1 MKIIN
6 CITTIIIS
14 TKLMLSEET
23 YQNLI
28 ENDLSFLNVS
38 DESLVN
44 KILQH
49 TSIVSLPKDTLIF
62 DEGSTTNNLAIII
75 SGKVR
80 VYKLAES
87 GREITIY
94 RINKGESCI
103 LTISSILSNL
113 TYPARAVVEED
124 VEALVVPSDVF
135 KELVNKDE
143 SWRNFTFGLMNTRFA
158 NVITVVEE
166 IAFRRMDERILE
178 FLFDKFNSS
187 GNELNITH
195 QEIAYELGT
204 YREVVSRILKD
215 FEKSGM
221 VELARNKINILNIT
235 EVKKKLKN

>member
-1 MKIIN
+1 
-6 CITTIIIS
+6 
-14 TKLMLSEET
+14 MLSEEK
-23 YQNLI
+23 YQSLI
-28 ENDLSFLNVS
+28 ENELSFLNS
-38 DESLVN
+38 NNDSLIQQ
-44 KILQH
+44 ILKH
-49 TSIVSLPKDTLIF
+49 ASIASLPKDTLIF
-62 DEGSTTNNLAIII
+62 DEGSTTNNLAVII

-113 TYPARAVVEED
+113 TYPARAVVKED
-124 VEALVVPSDVF
+124 VEALIVPSDIF

-143 SWRNFTFGLMNTRFA
+143 TWRNFTFGLMNTRFA

-166 IAFRRMDERILE
+166 VAFRRMDERILE
-178 FLFDKFNSS
+178 FLIQKFNSN

-215 FEKSGM
+215 FEKSGLIG
-221 VELARNKINILNIT
+221 LARNKINILSI
-235 EVKKKLKN
+235 EEIKKKLKV

>member
-1 MKIIN
+1 
-6 CITTIIIS
+6 
-14 TKLMLSEET
+14 MLSEEK
-23 YQNLI
+23 YQSLIKNNLP
-28 ENDLSFLNVS
+28 FLNAS
-38 DESLVN
+38 DETLIK

-49 TSIVSLPKDTLIF
+49 ASIASLPKDTLIF

-124 VEALVVPSDVF
+124 VEALIVPADIF

-158 NVITVVEE
+158 SVITVVEE
-166 IAFRRMDERILE
+166 VAFRRMDERILE
-178 FLFDKFNSS
+178 FLLDKFNSNGS
-187 GNELNITH
+187 ELNITH

-215 FEKSGM
+215 FEKSGLIK
-221 VELARNKINILNIT
+221 LARNKINILSID
-235 EVKKKLKN
+235 EIKKKLK

>member
-1 MKIIN
+1 
-6 CITTIIIS
+6 
-14 TKLMLSEET
+14 MLSEET

>member
-1 MKIIN
+1 
-6 CITTIIIS
+6 
-14 TKLMLSEET
+14 MLSEEK
-23 YQNLI
+23 YQSLI
-28 ENDLSFLNVS
+28 ENELSFLNS
-38 DESLVN
+38 NNDLLIQQ
-44 KILQH
+44 ILKH
-49 TSIVSLPKDTLIF
+49 AFIASLPKDTLIF
-62 DEGSTTNNLAIII
+62 DEGSTTNNLAVII

-94 RINKGESCI
+94 RIIEGESCI

-124 VEALVVPSDVF
+124 VEALIVPSDIF
-135 KELVNKDE
+135 KVLVNKDE

-166 IAFRRMDERILE
+166 VAFRRMDERILE
-178 FLFDKFNSS
+178 FLSQKYKSS
-187 GNELNITH
+187 GNELNVTH

-215 FEKSGM
+215 FEKSGLI
-221 VELARNKINILNIT
+221 ELARNKIKILNID
-235 EVKKKLKN
+235 EIKKKLKI

>member
-1 MKIIN
+1 
-6 CITTIIIS
+6 
-14 TKLMLSEET
+14 MLSEEK
-23 YQNLI
+23 YLSLI
-28 ENDLSFLNVS
+28 ENELSFLNS
-38 DESLVN
+38 NNEMLVQQ
-44 KILQH
+44 ILKH
-49 TSIVSLPKDTLIF
+49 ASIASLPKDTLIF
-62 DEGSTTNNLAIII
+62 DEGSTTNNLAVII

-124 VEALVVPSDVF
+124 IEALIVPSDVF

-143 SWRNFTFGLMNTRFA
+143 NWRNFTFGLMNTRFA

-166 IAFRRMDERILE
+166 VAFRRMDERILE
-178 FLFDKFNSS
+178 FLVQKFNSN

-215 FEKSGM
+215 FEKSGLI
-221 VELARNKINILNIT
+221 ELSRNKINILSIK
-235 EVKKKLKN
+235 EIKKKLE

>member
-1 MKIIN
+1 
-6 CITTIIIS
+6 
-14 TKLMLSEET
+14 MLSVEK
-23 YQNLI
+23 YQSLI
-28 ENDLSFLNVS
+28 ENELSFLNS
-38 DESLVN
+38 NNDSLIQQ
-44 KILQH
+44 ILKH
-49 TSIVSLPKDTLIF
+49 ASIASLPKDTLIF
-62 DEGSTTNNLAIII
+62 DEGSTTNNLAVII

-124 VEALVVPSDVF
+124 VEALIVPSDIF

-166 IAFRRMDERILE
+166 VAFRRMDERILE
-178 FLFDKFNSS
+178 FLIQKFDSN
-187 GNELNITH
+187 GNELSITH

-215 FEKSGM
+215 FEKSG
-221 VELARNKINILNIT
+221 LIGLSRNKINILNIDKI
-235 EVKKKLKN
+235 KKKLEK

>member
-1 MKIIN
+1 
-6 CITTIIIS
+6 
-14 TKLMLSEET
+14 MLSKEK
-23 YQNLI
+23 YQSII
-28 ENDLSFLNVS
+28 ENDLPFLNANN
-38 DESLVN
+38 EILV
-44 KILQH
+44 KQILQH
-49 TSIVSLPKDTLIF
+49 ASIASLPKDTLIF

-124 VEALVVPSDVF
+124 VEALIVPSDIF

-166 IAFRRMDERILE
+166 VAFRRMDERILE
-178 FLFDKFNSS
+178 FLVQNFESK

-215 FEKSGM
+215 FEKAGLI
-221 VELARNKINILNIT
+221 VLARNKINILSIGMIK
-235 EVKKKLKN
+235 EKLK

>member
-1 MKIIN
+1 
-6 CITTIIIS
+6 
-14 TKLMLSEET
+14 MLSEEI

-28 ENDLSFLNVS
+28 ENDLSFLDTNNK
-38 DESLVN
+38 SLVE
-44 KILQH
+44 KILRYA
-49 TSIVSLPKDTLIF
+49 SIVSLPKDTLIF
-62 DEGSTTNNLAIII
+62 DEGSSTNNLAVII

-124 VEALVVPSDVF
+124 VEALIVPSDIF

-143 SWRNFTFGLMNTRFA
+143 NWRNFTFGLMNARFA

-166 IAFRRMDERILE
+166 VAFRRMDERILE
-178 FLFDKFNSS
+178 FIIQTFESKGS
-187 GNELNITH
+187 ELSITH

-215 FEKSGM
+215 FEKSGL
-221 VELARNKINILNIT
+221 VVLARNKINILNIN
-235 EVKKKLKN
+235 EIKKKLKS

>member
-1 MKIIN
+1 
-6 CITTIIIS
+6 
-14 TKLMLSEET
+14 MLSVEK
-23 YQNLI
+23 YQSLI
-28 ENDLSFLNVS
+28 ENELSFLNS
-38 DESLVN
+38 NNDSLIQQ
-44 KILQH
+44 ILQH
-49 TSIVSLPKDTLIF
+49 ASIASLPKDTLIF
-62 DEGSTTNNLAIII
+62 DEGSTTNNLAVII

-124 VEALVVPSDVF
+124 VEALIVPSDIF

-143 SWRNFTFGLMNTRFA
+143 IWRNFTFGLMNTRFA

-166 IAFRRMDERILE
+166 VAFRRMDERILE
-178 FLFDKFNSS
+178 FLVQKFNSN

-215 FEKSGM
+215 FEKSGLI
-221 VELARNKINILNIT
+221 ELSRNKINILNVDEI
-235 EVKKKLKN
+235 KKKLKN

>member
-1 MKIIN
+1 
-6 CITTIIIS
+6 
-14 TKLMLSEET
+14 
-23 YQNLI
+23 
-28 ENDLSFLNVS
+28 
-38 DESLVN
+38 
-44 KILQH
+44 
-49 TSIVSLPKDTLIF
+49 LPKDTLIF
-62 DEGSTTNNLAIII
+62 DEGSTTNNLAVII

-124 VEALVVPSDVF
+124 VEALIVPSDIF

-166 IAFRRMDERILE
+166 VAFRRMDERILE
-178 FLFDKFNSS
+178 FLVQKNNSN

-215 FEKSGM
+215 FEKSGLI
-221 VELARNKINILNIT
+221 ELSRNKINILNVDEI
-235 EVKKKLKN
+235 K